1 MRRLIKENDN
11 KKEKVAE
18 SIQTLLHI
26 VEVNK
31 KSKFIESL
39 ELVYANIYDRY
50 DTIEAEI
57 IVRGYCEDPDLGELS
72 HILKDIDNDIYRVVS
87 DYELDKEGNIKKCPE
102 GDTYLMFMAIGVN
115 WSMRD
120 NNVEIRFHIVQDDFR
135 DNE

>member
-1 MRRLIKENDN
+1 MRRLIKENEN
-11 KKEKVAE
+11 KKEKVAD

-26 VEVNK
+26 VEANK

-57 IVRGYCEDPDLGELS
+57 IVKGYCEDPDLGELS

-135 DNE
+135 DE

>member
-11 KKEKVAE
+11 KKERVTD

-26 VEVNK
+26 VEANK
-31 KSKFIESL
+31 KSKFIESIDL
-39 ELVYANIYDRY
+39 DHVNIYDRY

-57 IVRGYCEDPDLGELS
+57 IVKGYCEDPDLGELS
-72 HILKDIDNDIYRVVS
+72 HVLKDIDNDIYRVIR

-115 WSMRD
+115 WSMSNQD
-120 NNVEIRFHIVQDDFR
+120 VILRFHIVQDDFR
-135 DNE
+135 DE

>member
-1 MRRLIKENDN
+1 MRRLIKENNN
-11 KKEKVAE
+11 KKEKVAD

-26 VEVNK
+26 VEANK

-39 ELVYANIYDRY
+39 ELDDVIIYDRY
-50 DTIEAEI
+50 TTIEAEI
-57 IVRGYCEDPDLGELS
+57 IVKGWCEDPDVGELGKV
-72 HILKDIDNDIYRVVS
+72 LKDIDNDIYRVIS

-120 NNVEIRFHIVQDDFR
+120 SNVEIRFHIVQDDFR
-135 DNE
+135 DE

>member
-39 ELVYANIYDRY
+39 ELDYVNIYDRY

-72 HILKDIDNDIYRVVS
+72 HVLKDIDNDIYRVIR
-87 DYELDKEGNIKKCPE
+87 DYELDKEGNIKKGPE
-102 GDTYLMFMAIGVN
+102 GDSYLMFMAIGVN

-135 DNE
+135 DE